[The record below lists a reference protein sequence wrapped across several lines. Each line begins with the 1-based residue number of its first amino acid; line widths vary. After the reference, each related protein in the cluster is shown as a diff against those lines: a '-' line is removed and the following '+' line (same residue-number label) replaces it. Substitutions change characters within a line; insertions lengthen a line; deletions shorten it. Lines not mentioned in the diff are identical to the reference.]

1 MLMYKLLIFIHKSEG
16 NNFLNFFRNSF
27 LPLLTE
33 INGTEVNLAEVESNL
48 LLDQKYSH
56 FCELTANDKN
66 EMDNKL
72 NSSAGRSL
80 SKLLMES
87 HRNITVIAVNYKS
100 EK

>member
-1 MLMYKLLIFIHKSEG
+1 MYKLLIFIHKSKE

-27 LPLLTE
+27 LPLLSE
-33 INGTEVNLAEVESNL
+33 INGKEVTLAEVESNL

-56 FCELTANDKN
+56 YCELTAENKN
-66 EMDNKL
+66 EMDKKL

-87 HRNITVIAVNYKS
+87 HRNITVITVNYHK
-100 EK
+100 E

>member
-1 MLMYKLLIFIHKSEG
+1 MYKLLIFIHKSKE

-33 INGTEVNLAEVESNL
+33 IEGNEVKLAEVESNL
-48 LLDQKYSH
+48 LLDQKYSY
-56 FCELTANDKN
+56 FCELTANNKD
-66 EMDNKL
+66 EMDRKL

-87 HRNITVIAVNYKS
+87 HQHITVITVNYQS
-100 EK
+100 

>member
-1 MLMYKLLIFIHKSEG
+1 MYKLLIFIHKSKE

-33 INGTEVNLAEVESNL
+33 IEGNEVKLAEVESNL
-48 LLDQKYSH
+48 LLDQKYSY
-56 FCELTANDKN
+56 FCELTANNKD
-66 EMDNKL
+66 EMDRKL

-87 HRNITVIAVNYKS
+87 HQNITVITVNYKS
-100 EK
+100 

>member
-1 MLMYKLLIFIHKSEG
+1 MYKLLIFIHKSKE

-27 LPLLTE
+27 LPLLNE
-33 INGTEVNLAEVESNL
+33 IEGNEVKLAEVESNL

-56 FCELTANDKN
+56 FCELTANNKD
-66 EMDNKL
+66 EMDRKL

-87 HRNITVIAVNYKS
+87 HQHITVITVNYQS
-100 EK
+100 

>member
-1 MLMYKLLIFIHKSEG
+1 MYKLLIFIHKSKE

-33 INGTEVNLAEVESNL
+33 IEGNEVKLAEVESNL
-48 LLDQKYSH
+48 LLDQKYSY
-56 FCELTANDKN
+56 FCELTANNKD
-66 EMDNKL
+66 EMDRKL

-87 HRNITVIAVNYKS
+87 HQNITVITVNYQS
-100 EK
+100 

>member
-1 MLMYKLLIFIHKSEG
+1 MYKLLIFVHKSNE

-27 LPLLTE
+27 LPLLSE
-33 INGTEVNLAEVESNL
+33 INGSEVKLAEVESNL

-56 FCELTANDKN
+56 FCELIAGDKN
-66 EMDNKL
+66 EMDSKL
-72 NSSAGRSL
+72 NSPAGKSL

-87 HRNITVIAVNYKS
+87 HRNLTVIAVNYKS

>member
-1 MLMYKLLIFIHKSEG
+1 MYKLLIFIHKSKE

-33 INGTEVNLAEVESNL
+33 IEGNEVKLAEVESNL

-56 FCELTANDKN
+56 FCELTAKN
-66 EMDNKL
+66 KDEMDRKL

-87 HRNITVIAVNYKS
+87 HQHITVITVNYQS
-100 EK
+100 

>member
-1 MLMYKLLIFIHKSEG
+1 MYKLLIFIHKSEE

-27 LPLLTE
+27 LPLLNE
-33 INGTEVNLAEVESNL
+33 INGTEVSLAAVESNL

-56 FCELTANDKN
+56 FCEITAQDKN

-72 NSSAGRSL
+72 NSPAGKSL

-87 HRNITVIAVNYKS
+87 HRNITVISVNYQS
-100 EK
+100 EQ

>member
-1 MLMYKLLIFIHKSEG
+1 MYKLLIFIHKSKE

-33 INGTEVNLAEVESNL
+33 IEGKEVKLAEVESNL

-56 FCELTANDKN
+56 FCELIANSKD
-66 EMDNKL
+66 EMDRKL

-87 HRNITVIAVNYKS
+87 HQNITVVTVNYQS
-100 EK
+100 

>member
-1 MLMYKLLIFIHKSEG
+1 MYKLLIFIHKTKE

-27 LPLLTE
+27 LPLLSE
-33 INGTEVNLAEVESNL
+33 INGTEVKLAEVESNL

-56 FCELTANDKN
+56 FCELTAENKN

-87 HRNITVIAVNYKS
+87 HRNITVITVNYQS
-100 EK
+100 E

>member
-1 MLMYKLLIFIHKSEG
+1 MYKLLIFIHKSKE

-27 LPLLTE
+27 LPLLSE
-33 INGTEVNLAEVESNL
+33 INGTEVKLAEVESNL

-66 EMDNKL
+66 DMDNKL

-87 HRNITVIAVNYKS
+87 HRNITVISVNYIS
-100 EK
+100 EE